1 MARQRCVIHAKPRNE
16 LIKEKVMKTYK
27 LIINGERYEARILE
41 YTSSHAK
48 ININGHDYLIQI
60 EQDHQGDIP
69 KLEGQERAVPMAPS
83 FTSGVDLG
91 SGEVRAPLPGVIV
104 SIPVREGDEVKSG
117 QAIVIIEA
125 MKMESEI
132 ASPVNAKI
140 AKIMI
145 KERSLV
151 QEGDI
156 LMVLEGDEVKLPE
169 QKPRRAQKLQTI
181 QSIPTPSKTVAQPS
195 EKILRAPIPGTIIDV
210 AVNIGQA
217 VHDGDVALI
226 LEAMKMESDIHFDQA
241 GKVKKIYVNRADNVQ
256 EGDPLIE
263 LEG

>member
-1 MARQRCVIHAKPRNE
+1 
-16 LIKEKVMKTYK
+16 MKTYK
-27 LIINGERYEARILE
+27 LIINGERFEARILE

-48 ININGHDYLIQI
+48 ININGNDYLIQI
-60 EQDHQGDIP
+60 EQDNSQSIP

-91 SGEVRAPLPGVIV
+91 SGEVRAPLPGVII
-104 SIPVREGDEVKSG
+104 SIPVKEGDEVKRG

-132 ASPVNAKI
+132 ASPVDAKI
-140 AKIMI
+140 AKIMV

-156 LMVLEGDEVKLPE
+156 LMVLEGDEINPAE
-169 QKPRRAQKLQTI
+169 RKPRRAQNL
-181 QSIPTPSKTVAQPS
+181 QSIQNVVTPAQTNPQT
-195 EKILRAPIPGTIIDV
+195 KDQILRAPIPGSIIDV

-217 VHDGDVALI
+217 VHDGDVALV
-226 LEAMKMESDIHFDQA
+226 LEAMKMESDIHFDKA
-241 GKVKKIYVNRADNVQ
+241 GKVKKIHVSRGDNVQ